1 MPRVDYDE
9 VSAVYDQRYA
19 AGSPD
24 DMVQSLL
31 GLVQAVAARRV
42 LEVGCGTGHWLTLL
56 DSVVECYGLDFSM
69 GMLEKARQK
78 SASFLLARGTSTH
91 LPYRENGF
99 GLLLC
104 VNALHHFDEPAAFI
118 CEAERVLRPGGALA
132 IVGMDPKTESDR
144 WYVYDYFQGAYET
157 DLARY
162 PSGEQ
167 LLEWLQE
174 AGFMGCR
181 RLIATRIKRSFRG
194 KEVLAD
200 PTLQKHGTSQ
210 LALLTDAAYAAGM
223 ARINSALRVADEGGE
238 DIVFSVDVALPVVL
252 GFAADAAENTD

>member
-9 VSAVYDQRYA
+9 VSAVYDQRYG
-19 AGSPD
+19 AGVPD
-24 DMVQSLL
+24 DMVQSLH

-56 DSVVECYGLDFSM
+56 DSVAECYGLDFSM

-91 LPYRENGF
+91 LPYRDNGF
-99 GLLLC
+99 GLVLC

-132 IVGMDPKTESDR
+132 IVGIDPKAESDR
-144 WYVYDYFQGAYET
+144 WYVYDYFPGAYET

-162 PSGEQ
+162 PSGEEI
-167 LLEWLQE
+167 LEWLHE
-174 AGFMGCR
+174 AGFTRCQ
-181 RLIATRIKRSFRG
+181 RLIATRIKRAFKG

-223 ARINSALRVADEGGE
+223 ARINSALRAAEKDGDDV
-238 DIVFSVDVALPVVL
+238 VFQIDVALPVVL
-252 GFAADAAENTD
+252 GFAGDPAESTG